1 MGLIIILPLPLRL
14 TVFADHGQMR
24 LSLMVR
30 AWDVRTDHDQRHCG
44 NGTKATAKRII
55 SMVPPAWSH
64 AAAPCLQP
72 ARLSM
77 QPSTIL
83 PNTVSA
89 AVQFLHRI
97 ATKYIKRI
105 TGGQLLMGSYC
116 LLGVVDS
123 PNLCPPFPAAARCGP
138 SCFCVPPTA
147 QYLAGILLNASAL
160 LLRFVIPRLG
170 QIMSG

>member
-1 MGLIIILPLPLRL
+1 
-14 TVFADHGQMR
+14 
-24 LSLMVR
+24 
-30 AWDVRTDHDQRHCG
+30 
-44 NGTKATAKRII
+44 
-55 SMVPPAWSH
+55 
-64 AAAPCLQP
+64 
-72 ARLSM
+72 M
-77 QPSTIL
+77 QPSTII

-105 TGGQLLMGSYC
+105 TGGQLLMGSYW
-116 LLGVVDS
+116 LLDAVDS
-123 PNLCPPFPAAARCGP
+123 PNLCPQFPAAARCGP
-138 SCFCVPPTA
+138 SCFCIPPTA